1 MTDPV
6 SIAVIGGVVVSCTV
20 SSTFLLLRVGPYL
33 KEKTYDLVYCK
44 DMILMKQCVPGY
56 IGILR
61 CISRRCADLSRKSII
76 SVTENGRL
84 DTYFAPYPG
93 ECVEDEICSILAF
106 SENGASVDGFCLYYK
121 EGNRLHIYKQMAE
134 IWAKIPNA
142 NNPYADYVRDHEKLG
157 KTMYIEPIFNLPP
170 PPKRPS
176 LPPRPPQPPLA
187 PFLSPQPNPEYPDIK
202 VPFDALDPL
211 IKNTS

>member
-20 SSTFLLLRVGPYL
+20 STSFLLLRVGPYL
-33 KEKTYDLVYCK
+33 KEKTYDVVYCK

-61 CISRRCADLSRKSII
+61 CISSRCADLPRKSII
-76 SVTENGRL
+76 SVTENGHL

-93 ECVEDEICSILAF
+93 ECVEDEVCSILAY

-121 EGNRLHIYKQMAE
+121 EGKRLHIYKQLSE
-134 IWAKIPNA
+134 IWKRIPNA
-142 NNPYADYVRDHEKLG
+142 NNPYAEYVRNHEKLG
-157 KTMYIEPIFNLPP
+157 KTQQVGPIFELPS
-170 PPKRPS
+170 PKSPS
-176 LPPRPPQPPLA
+176 LPPWSSLPT
-187 PFLSPQPNPEYPDIK
+187 LSS
-202 VPFDALDPL
+202 V
-211 IKNTS
+211 